1 MDNNKIR
8 SKKQQTVFLLAG
20 FSLLSFSVGYLIVL
34 FQLPEALLFLL
45 LIPIIYSVFNYSD
58 WVVYLLIAI
67 SGLTI
72 VPVNF
77 YGSSEFPFSLLPSI
91 VTFFAVGSMLI
102 LLMRRIRALQK
113 TNSALNERFRAVAD
127 HSFYFEFWEK
137 PDGSFAY
144 VSPSCEQITGYPA
157 SDFIDKPALFYE
169 LILPED
175 RFILKNENLTSKKK
189 QIQGN
194 QFEFRITHKNGQV
207 RWVEHVTR
215 KIFSEDGRWLGK
227 RATNIDITDR
237 KAGYSNLRIRFERLM
252 LALEGSEDGVWDLS
266 IPDGQIQFTPQYAT
280 LLGFKT
286 DDVNHTLKELHA
298 LIHPDD
304 LPAMLDAFKNHL
316 QWKTSSYQAEYRLLT
331 RYGKWRWVL
340 DRGKVIEQDH
350 NGKPVRV
357 VGTHVDITE
366 RKSIENALQES
377 EIKFRQLAENMRE
390 VFWLRERDSG
400 KFIYVSPAFTAIWG
414 RPTKHLYQEQNIFVE
429 SIHWE
434 DFSRVYHSL
443 KELVS
448 SGVIFNEEYRIIQ
461 PDGTVR
467 WVWSRAY
474 PIYDVESHYYR
485 IAGIAEDI
493 SDRKQAEVAMR
504 DSEKRYRD
512 LIEHQGGGV
521 GIIDPQQTI
530 VYMNPAGEELF
541 GVPCGTMVSRN
552 LKEFLSEDQFTF
564 INAQDNIRQQGI
576 ESTYEVTIIRKDNE
590 KRSLLITTT
599 PRFDVNGQFLGAII
613 IFRDITKRKET
624 EDKLRYIGLHD
635 SLTGLNNRTYF
646 EEEIERMEINGIFPV
661 SVLMSDVDGL
671 KQVNDELGHTVG
683 DDLLQKAAR
692 ILKKSLRGD
701 DIVARIGGDEF
712 VALMPN
718 SDQNALHHVLSR
730 INTNVSLENE
740 QGNNPF
746 VLSLSVGG
754 YTCTQRGELREAIKL
769 ADERMYETKRDHK
782 SNQFFIRLP
791 FNNKK
796 K

>member
-1 MDNNKIR
+1 MDNKEIR
-8 SKKQQTVFLLAG
+8 SNNQKIGILLAG
-20 FSLLSFSVGYLIVL
+20 FGLLSFSIGYLIVL
-34 FQLPEALLFLL
+34 FQLPEALLFFL
-45 LIPIIYSVFNYSD
+45 LIPVIYTLVNFDD
-58 WVVYLLIAI
+58 WVVYILFIV
-67 SGLTI
+67 SGLT
-72 VPVNF
+72 VLLVDF
-77 YGSSEFPFSLLPSI
+77 YRSSDFPFSLLSAG
-91 VTFFAVGSMLI
+91 VSYLSLGA
-102 LLMRRIRALQK
+102 LLVYFRRRFRALKK
-113 TNSALNERFRAVAD
+113 TNRELNERFRAVAD
-127 HSFYFEFWEK
+127 HSFYFEYWEK

-157 SDFIDKPALFYE
+157 AEFLKNPSLFYE
-169 LILPED
+169 MILPED
-175 RFILKNENLTSKKK
+175 RFILQNENLVSKKK

-194 QFEFRITHKNGQV
+194 QYEFRITHKNGQV
-207 RWVEHVTR
+207 RWIEHVTR
-215 KIFSEDGRWLGK
+215 KIYSEDGQWLGK

-266 IPDGQIQFTPQYAT
+266 IPDGQIQFTPKYAT

-286 DDVNHTLKELHA
+286 DDTKHTLKELHA

-304 LPAMLDAFKNHL
+304 LPAMLKAFKNHL
-316 QWKTSSYQAEYRLLT
+316 HWKTSSYQAEYRLLT

-340 DRGKVIEQDH
+340 DRGKIIEQDH

-377 EIKFRQLAENMRE
+377 ETKFRQLAENMRE
-390 VFWLRERDSG
+390 VFWLRERESG
-400 KFIYVSPAFTAIWG
+400 KFIYVSPAFTEIWG
-414 RPTKHLYQEQNIFVE
+414 RPTKNLYQEQNIFVE

-448 SGVIFNEEYRIIQ
+448 SGVIFNEEYRIVQ
-461 PDGTVR
+461 PDGALR

-474 PIYDVESHYYR
+474 PIYDVENRYYR

-493 SDRKQAEVAMR
+493 SDRKQAEVSMR

-521 GIIDPQQTI
+521 CIIDPQQTI
-530 VYMNPAGEELF
+530 VYMNPAGEEIF
-541 GVPCGTMVSRN
+541 GVPRGSMISRS

-564 INAQDNIRQQGI
+564 INAQENIRQQGI
-576 ESTYEVTIIRKDNE
+576 ESTYEVSITRTDNE
-590 KRSLLITTT
+590 RRSLLITAT
-599 PRFDVNGQFLGAII
+599 PRFDMNGQFLGAIT

-646 EEEIERMEINGIFPV
+646 DEEIERLEVNGVFPV
-661 SVLMSDVDGL
+661 SVLMADVDGL
-671 KQVNDELGHTVG
+671 KQVNDELGHHVG
-683 DDLLQKAAR
+683 DELLRKAAQV
-692 ILKKSLRGD
+692 LKKSLRGD
-701 DIVARIGGDEF
+701 DVVARIGGDEF
-712 VALMPN
+712 AALMPN

-730 INTNVSLENE
+730 ISSNVSQENE

-754 YTCTQRGELREAIKL
+754 YTCVQRGELKEAIKL
-769 ADERMYETKRDHK
+769 ADERMYETKRAHK
-782 SNQFFIRLP
+782 SNQFFLKLP
-791 FNNKK
+791 FNNKQK
-796 K
+796 